1 MDCTAEIEDTCTG
14 KSREFIFEV
23 TDADTDADTDTNT
36 GTDTDGKLPYIN
48 NVIFRIVI
56 NLTICT
62 MYSYIYKL
70 YYKNVS
76 EDLKNI

>member
-23 TDADTDADTDTNT
+23 TDADTDTNT
-36 GTDTDGKLPYIN
+36 GTDTDGKLTYIN

-62 MYSYIYKL
+62 M
-70 YYKNVS
+70 
-76 EDLKNI
+76 